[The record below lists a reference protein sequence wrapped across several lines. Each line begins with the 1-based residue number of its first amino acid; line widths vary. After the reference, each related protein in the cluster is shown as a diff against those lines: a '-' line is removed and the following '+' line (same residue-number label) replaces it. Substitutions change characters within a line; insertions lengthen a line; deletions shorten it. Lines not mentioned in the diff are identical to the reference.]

1 MSKLKVVIT
10 DSDYPPATIEEE
22 ELQAVNAQVV
32 RGQCKTPEEVLD
44 LACDADAIIVEYAP
58 ISEEVIAGLERCRVI
73 SRYGIGV
80 DNIAVEAAADASI
93 VVTNVPDYCLDEV
106 ADHTMALL
114 LALNRKIVQLANSTK
129 QGKWDVWTEAAPVY
143 GLRDSSLGLVGFGQT
158 ARGVAIRAR
167 SFGMQIVAYDP
178 WVDEETFR
186 VYNASSASLEE
197 LLSLSDFVSLHVPL
211 TDETFRLIGERELKL
226 MKPSANLVNT
236 ARGNVVDENALFRAL
251 GDEWIAGA
259 AIDVLAE
266 EPPSFDYE
274 LLSLDNIIV
283 TPHAAFY
290 SENSIQRLRRHA
302 TREVVRVLQGLE
314 PTTPVDWRQSQ

>member
-32 RGQCKTPEEVLD
+32 RGQCKTPEDVLD
-44 LACDADAIIVEYAP
+44 LARDADAIIVEYAP
-58 ISEEVIAGLERCRVI
+58 ITEEVIAGMVRCRVI

-80 DNIAVEAAADASI
+80 DNIAVEAATDAGI

-114 LALNRKIVQLANSTK
+114 LALNRKIVQLASSTK
-129 QGKWDVWTEAAPVY
+129 QGKWDVWSEAAPVY

-167 SFGMQIVAYDP
+167 GFGMQILAYDP

-186 VYNASSASLEE
+186 VYNASSASLDE

-226 MKPSANLVNT
+226 MRPSAYLVNT
-236 ARGNVVDENALFRAL
+236 ARGKVVDEEALFRAL
-251 GDEWIAGA
+251 GDEWISGA
-259 AIDVLAE
+259 AIDVLAQ
-266 EPPSFDYE
+266 EPPSSDYE

-302 TREVVRVLQGLE
+302 AREVVRVLQGLE
-314 PTTPVDWRQSQ
+314 PTTPVNWRQG